1 MTKEAFESIMA
12 GLEDALAYARGDR
25 SRGVAHEIEVREVDV
40 RTVRVKLGLSQS
52 SFASI
57 FQVSVGTVRNWE
69 QGRRRPEGPA
79 RALLRVI
86 EREPEA
92 VKRALAG

>member
-1 MTKEAFESIMA
+1 MF
-12 GLEDALAYARGDR
+12 G
-25 SRGVAHEIEVREVDV
+25 
-40 RTVRVKLGLSQS
+40 
-52 SFASI
+52 
-57 FQVSVGTVRNWE
+57 VSVCTLRNWE

-92 VKRALAG
+92 AKHVLGG